1 MGFEVYSF
9 GSNGNFQL
17 GFPHCEDLMVP
28 QMTLSSDT
36 PGLNSEL
43 NIFTRDHVKKVVCGG
58 NHTVLLFESGE
69 ILVAGNNEMGQL
81 SGDVNCKAI
90 SKWGVPDKTWSFEDE
105 NERIVDVTCGWEF
118 TLVLTSKNKVYV
130 RGNGPKG
137 ELGVGIA
144 TRQSHKFLEVI
155 HVEDPGDKV
164 QIFSSFQNCAVLVT
178 NPDKG
183 SKVYGWGSNT
193 KCQLWTPKCKMVT
206 EPSII
211 FEREDIVVNYISM
224 GKDFMVFVDMEGS
237 IVYTT
242 GNIPKAFDGEH
253 WSKKKNLYVLT
264 MWSSIHIIERL
275 PQFQV
280 RSYGF
285 NMHKQFF
292 DNESVCG
299 LDVDKVTVGSE
310 HGILTSKDGNTISIK
325 CWGWGE
331 HGNCGS
337 IHEDKSK
344 IINDRSNE
352 ISVLNEVL
360 TVKGS
365 SKVDVKIY
373 GGCANTWI
381 VIDTKE

>member
-28 QMTLSSDT
+28 QVTLSSDT

-43 NIFTRDHVKKVVCGG
+43 NISISDHIEKVVCGG
-58 NHTVLLFESGE
+58 NHTVLLLTSGK
-69 ILVAGNNEMGQL
+69 ILLAGNNEMGQL
-81 SGDVNCKAI
+81 SGEVNCKAI
-90 SKWGVPDKTWSFEDE
+90 STWGVPDKTWSFEVEDE
-105 NERIVDVTCGWEF
+105 KIVDVTCGWEF

-137 ELGVGIA
+137 ELGCGSEIK
-144 TRQSHKFLEVI
+144 QSHHFLEVI
-155 HVEDPGDKV
+155 RLQDPGDKV

-183 SKVYGWGSNT
+183 SKVYAWGSNT
-193 KCQLWTPKCKMVT
+193 KCQLWTPKCRMVT
-206 EPSII
+206 KPSII
-211 FEREDIVVNYISM
+211 FEREDVILDYISM
-224 GKDFMVFVDMEGS
+224 GKDFMVFVDMKGS
-237 IVYTT
+237 IIHTI
-242 GNIPKAFDGEH
+242 GNIPKTFIWEH
-253 WSKKKNLYVLT
+253 WSKKRDLLVLT
-264 MWSSIHIIERL
+264 MWSSIHIVERS
-275 PQFQV
+275 PKFQIS
-280 RSYGF
+280 SYGF
-285 NMHKQFF
+285 NMHKQIF
-292 DNESVCG
+292 DNETVSE
-299 LDVDKVTVGSE
+299 LDVDRVTVGSE
-310 HGILTSKDGNTISIK
+310 HGILTTKDGESVSIK

-365 SKVDVKIY
+365 SKIDVAIY

-381 VIDTKE
+381 VIDTKV